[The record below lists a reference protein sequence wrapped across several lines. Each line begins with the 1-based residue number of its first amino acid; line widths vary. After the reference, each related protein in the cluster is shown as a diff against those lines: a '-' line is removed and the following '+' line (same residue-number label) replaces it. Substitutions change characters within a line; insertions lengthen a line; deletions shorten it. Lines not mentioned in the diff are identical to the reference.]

1 MYQKL
6 RELRIKNKYT
16 SQQMADKLGISKSFY
31 SQIETGSRR
40 LTYNMAVRISS
51 ILKRNPDFIFFDD
64 EMNKIKNCSNN
75 EENE

>member
-6 RELRIKNKYT
+6 RELKVKNKYT

>member
-6 RELRIKNKYT
+6 RELRVKNKYT

-51 ILKRNPDFIFFDD
+51 ILKRTPDFIFYDD
-64 EMNKIKNCSNN
+64 EINKLDN
-75 EENE
+75 

>member
-6 RELRIKNKYT
+6 RDLRIKNKYT

-40 LTYNMAVRISS
+40 LTYNMAVRLSA
-51 ILKRNPDFIFFDD
+51 ILKRTPDFIFYED
-64 EMNKIKNCSNN
+64 EISKIKTID
-75 EENE
+75 EIEK

>member
-6 RELRIKNKYT
+6 RELRVKNKYT

-40 LTYNMAVRISS
+40 LTYNMAVKISS